1 MIAAPHRR
9 VLHAWGR
16 AALLLAALA
25 AAPASAQP
33 ASLATLD
40 ALVQE
45 TMQAQQIPAMTVAI
59 AKDGQLF
66 YSRAFGQADLE
77 NGVSAT
83 PETLMRTASIAKTFT
98 AVAAMSL
105 VAAGKLDLDA
115 PVQRYCPP
123 FPLKQW
129 PITTRQ
135 LLSHTAGIR

>member
-1 MIAAPHRR
+1 MNAAPHLR
-9 VLHAWGR
+9 VLYAWGR
-16 AALLLAALA
+16 TALLLAALA

-33 ASLATLD
+33 APPATLD
-40 ALVQE
+40 ALVRE

-59 AKDGQLF
+59 AKDGQLV
-66 YSRAFGQADLE
+66 YSRAFGRADLDY
-77 NGVSAT
+77 NVTAT
-83 PETLMRTASIAKTFT
+83 PETLIRTASIAKTFT

-129 PITTRQ
+129 PITTR
-135 LLSHTAGIR
+135 